1 MIKAYQYP
9 PYRPSQNFEN
19 LPLPSNFGIFI
30 IPLPRKVFFI
40 KTAFDFRTYM
50 ARRISSS
57 KVVSTTICET
67 LWIAITVSKLRV
79 FFISDVIKKVAVLEM
94 PLSENYIM
102 NIYFKSRIDVQN
114 SKLTVKTP
122 DLVGICLLKVNNRN
136 TRRKCEICLKLTI
149 KTPNDANASF
159 LCFYC

>member
-1 MIKAYQYP
+1 
-9 PYRPSQNFEN
+9 
-19 LPLPSNFGIFI
+19 
-30 IPLPRKVFFI
+30 
-40 KTAFDFRTYM
+40 M

-102 NIYFKSRIDVQN
+102 NIYFKSRRLMFRIQ
-114 SKLTVKTP
+114 S
-122 DLVGICLLKVNNRN
+122 
-136 TRRKCEICLKLTI
+136 
-149 KTPNDANASF
+149 
-159 LCFYC
+159 